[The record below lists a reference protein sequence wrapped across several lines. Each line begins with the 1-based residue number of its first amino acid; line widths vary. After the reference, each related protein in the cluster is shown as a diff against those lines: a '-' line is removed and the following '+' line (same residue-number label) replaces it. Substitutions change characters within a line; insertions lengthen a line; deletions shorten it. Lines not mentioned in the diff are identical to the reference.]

1 MEKPIPVS
9 FQAVIYEKQNVT
21 NFADNSGFTKCRC
34 RVFYKGENANG
45 SYITDEFA
53 NKVIESAAG
62 APIVGLWD
70 PEKKD
75 FTTHKKAPNR
85 RGYGFVS
92 QTPNFE
98 WEEFTDDS
106 GEMHEYATFDVVLW
120 TSVFK
125 EAEHIIGAPLS
136 MELNANTLEGEWVL
150 VSLGSRH
157 EVFQFKEGELL
168 GLCVLGRDVE
178 PCFEGAAFFDKD
190 DEVLATSLKEYILS
204 EISAEKARVKREET
218 VMKEEEKNSTEF
230 KETSEEIRS
239 EEVKLEP
246 TDTDIET
253 SKDFD
258 KVTTTTHTEETT
270 EIESEDK
277 NEHGYVETIVVDK
290 VQTWE
295 AKEIEYQAQISKLT
309 KENEELREYK
319 KQSEQR
325 EKSLV
330 IKQFENVLTTAEIEA
345 VKVEEFS
352 AEQLKE
358 KFGAMAYEKI
368 SANTSMKKIHS
379 EFVNNTKND
388 TIDNIVRSYK
398 GE

>member
-9 FQAVIYEKQNVT
+9 FRAVIYEKQNVT
-21 NFADNSGFTKCRC
+21 DFTDNSGFTKCRC

-92 QTPNFE
+92 QIPNFE
-98 WEEFTDDS
+98 WEEFTDDD
-106 GEMHEYATFDVVLW
+106 GETREYAAFDVVLW

-125 EAEHIIGAPLS
+125 EAKHIIGAPLS
-136 MELNANTLEGEWVL
+136 MELNTSTLEGEWVL
-150 VSLGSRH
+150 VSIGGRH

-190 DEVLATSLKEYILS
+190 DEILAASLKAYILS
-204 EISAEKARVKREET
+204 EISAEKTRAKREET
-218 VMKEEEKNSTEF
+218 VMEEEEKNLTEF
-230 KETSEEIRS
+230 EETSEEIHS
-239 EEVKLEP
+239 EEVKLAP
-246 TDTDIET
+246 TDTGIET

-270 EIESEDK
+270 EIEPEDK
-277 NEHGYVETIVVDK
+277 NKHGYVEKVVVDE
-290 VQTWE
+290 VRTWE
-295 AKEIEYQAQISKLT
+295 AKEIEYRTQIDKLT

-330 IKQFENVLTTAEIEA
+330 IKQFENVLTAAEIEPIN
-345 VKVEEFS
+345 VEEFS
-352 AEQLKE
+352 AERLRE

-368 SANTSMKKIHS
+368 SANTSMKKIYS